1 MEEERQ
7 KFISKSAQISSVM
20 TITVSPAEL
29 KNLEDTLLNTQGNVL
44 LHNRFRALFTLKS
57 LKSEEAIRII
67 SDGGCLFDVML
78 HSH

>member
-1 MEEERQ
+1 
-7 KFISKSAQISSVM
+7 M